1 MASGIATP
9 LVSVTEH
16 RRGRAMV
23 ALAAVAWSTAGI
35 LQRELSVGV
44 GTQLAG
50 RALFAVLGLLT
61 YVAVAEQGAVLRA
74 FRAVGRGGLA
84 IAALMAVSSGS
95 FIVALNHSSVAN
107 VLFMQALAPIL
118 AAVLGTVLG
127 EPVSRRTWLAM
138 VVALAGV
145 GLMVGG
151 PGHPS
156 LSGVA
161 LSLLMTAAF
170 AGTLV
175 ITRHRRDVSM
185 APATCLSQVLVLVG
199 AAPFARPGD
208 VGSHDIGLLA
218 ALGIGQIGLGLVFLT
233 IGGRLIPA
241 AEVALITL
249 LEVVL
254 GPLWVWIFLSEQP
267 SAATLAGGTI
277 VLAAVAI
284 QVRSEPAA
292 SQTHELAERSTLP
305 PPP

>member
-1 MASGIATP
+1 
-9 LVSVTEH
+9 
-16 RRGRAMV
+16 MV

-35 LQRELSVGV
+35 LQRELSVGI

-50 RALFAVLGLLT
+50 RALFAVLGLLA
-61 YVAVAEQGAVLRA
+61 YVAVAERGAVPKA

-95 FIVALNHSSVAN
+95 FIIALNHSSVAN

-127 EPVSRRTWLAM
+127 EAVSRRTWLAM
-138 VVALAGV
+138 CIALAGV

-156 LSGVA
+156 VPGVA
-161 LSLLMTAAF
+161 LTLLMTASF

-175 ITRHRRDVSM
+175 ITRHHRDVSM
-185 APATCLSQVLVLVG
+185 APATCLSQALVLVG
-199 AAPFARPGD
+199 AAPFAHPGE
-208 VGSHDIGLLA
+208 VGGHDLSLLVE
-218 ALGIGQIGLGLVFLT
+218 IGLGLVFLT

-267 SAATLAGGTI
+267 GAATLAGGAI
-277 VLAAVAI
+277 VLAAVGI
-284 QVRSEPAA
+284 QARSAPGPSE
-292 SQTHELAERSTLP
+292 TDTLAP
-305 PPP
+305 PP